1 MVTTTS
7 ESILLLLTKTLIQK
21 TLIKNF
27 KKLRAGFIET
37 EFLTGVMVSGIKKM
51 SSTLSQRVW
60 LHLQGAA
67 IEVFCNSSVY
77 KGVGRG
83 LVKYVGPTTNISLTE
98 ESAA

>member
-1 MVTTTS
+1 
-7 ESILLLLTKTLIQK
+7 
-21 TLIKNF
+21 
-27 KKLRAGFIET
+27 
-37 EFLTGVMVSGIKKM
+37 M

>member
-7 ESILLLLTKTLIQK
+7 ESILLLLTKTLVQK
-21 TLIKNF
+21 KI
-27 KKLRAGFIET
+27 GFIET

-83 LVKYVGPTTNISLTE
+83 LVKNVGPTTNISLTE